1 MTTALLRRLEASY
14 DAIPR
19 DAGSHA
25 EDVGPLVVFHSSRP
39 LSPSYARPG
48 PAPAGAPVSVAPFTV
63 ADVDAAR
70 ARKRE
75 LGVTETLEWI
85 DEVAPSL
92 EAAAITS
99 GFRVE
104 RCPLMVLD
112 PARLPLEPSNGVR
125 LLNPAFG
132 DFALSIAASWAVA
145 ELAFGGGD
153 CGPTERDH
161 MIAAA
166 DPARAVAAA
175 HAHAVGRMRVAVVEV
190 PGAGVV
196 ASGLWHSGRG
206 AAEIVAVATLSSCS
220 SQRRTTAPQRP
231 TPASASSTSDPPGSP
246 IGEGEVTQHH
256 WCALQSRQ
264 LLGQRHAA
272 SLAVIERN

>member
-1 MTTALLRRLEASY
+1 MTAALLRRIEATY

-25 EDVGPLVVFHSSRP
+25 DDVGPLVVFHSSRP
-39 LSPSYARPG
+39 LSPSYARPV
-48 PAPAGAPVSVAPFTV
+48 PVPGAPFAGLPFTA

-70 ARKRE
+70 ARQRE

-112 PARLPLEPSNGVR
+112 PERLPPEPSDGVR
-125 LLNPAFG
+125 LLDPASG
-132 DFALSIAASWAVA
+132 DFELCVAASWAVA
-145 ELAFGGGD
+145 ELAFGGEDG
-153 CGPTERDH
+153 GPTERDSR
-161 MIAAA
+161 MAAV

-175 HAHAVGRMRVAVVEV
+175 HAHAVGRLRMAVAEV
-190 PGAGVV
+190 PGAGVT
-196 ASGLWHSGRG
+196 ASGLWQSGCG
-206 AAEIVAVATLSSCS
+206 AAEIVAVATLSSYRGRGLGTS
-220 SQRRTTAPQRP
+220 VTAALAR
-231 TPASASSTSDPPGSP
+231 SALAAGNGLVFLSAADDRVAAMYAR
-246 IGEGEVTQHH
+246 IGFTRVGTACIAE
-256 WCALQSRQ
+256 LD
-264 LLGQRHAA
+264 
-272 SLAVIERN
+272 